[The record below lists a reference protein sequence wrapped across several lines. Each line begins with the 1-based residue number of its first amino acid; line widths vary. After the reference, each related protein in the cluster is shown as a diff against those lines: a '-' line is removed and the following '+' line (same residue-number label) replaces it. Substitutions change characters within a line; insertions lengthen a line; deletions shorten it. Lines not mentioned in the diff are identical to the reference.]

1 MEPIPVQY
9 LLLHLQGLFRT
20 GFVIPFEGL
29 GEKET
34 SASGVPTSA
43 KFLAGPGKA
52 GSVQLKTS

>member
-1 MEPIPVQY
+1 VQY
-9 LLLHLQGLFRT
+9 LLLCTLARLT

-43 KFLAGPGKA
+43 KCLAGPGKA

>member
-9 LLLHLQGLFRT
+9 LLLCTLARLT